1 VTSSRAPRRD
11 ATDNRAAIL
20 LATRTLLRTDPDASL
35 EAIATEAGVTRRT
48 VYGHFSSREQL
59 LTSVFQE
66 GAARIAAALTPVH
79 HEDPACELALIGSRM
94 WHEVEAIRL
103 PARAALRSP
112 YAELVAQTL
121 EPVRAQLRGT
131 AARGISSGRFRPD
144 LDPGRLARLVEDA
157 ANAVLAEAAD
167 SDLSEAEA
175 ERLVM
180 VDVLA
185 IAGFGWAEADALAAR
200 VVAEEAGS

>member
-1 VTSSRAPRRD
+1 MTTSRAPRRD

-20 LATRTLLRTDPDASL
+20 LAARTLLRTDPDASL
-35 EAIATEAGVTRRT
+35 EAIAAEAGVTRRT

-59 LTSVFQE
+59 LTTVFQE
-66 GAARIAAALTPVH
+66 GAARIAAALSPVR

-112 YAELVAQTL
+112 YAEIVAGTL
-121 EPVRAQLRGT
+121 EPVRAQLRAT
-131 AARGISSGRFRPD
+131 ASRGISSGRFRPD
-144 LDPGRLARLVEDA
+144 LDAARLARLVEDA
-157 ANAVLAEAAD
+157 AIAVLDEAAD
-167 SDLSEAEA
+167 SELGEAQA

-185 IAGFGWAEADALAAR
+185 IAGFGWADADALAAR
-200 VVAEEAGS
+200 VLAEGAGA